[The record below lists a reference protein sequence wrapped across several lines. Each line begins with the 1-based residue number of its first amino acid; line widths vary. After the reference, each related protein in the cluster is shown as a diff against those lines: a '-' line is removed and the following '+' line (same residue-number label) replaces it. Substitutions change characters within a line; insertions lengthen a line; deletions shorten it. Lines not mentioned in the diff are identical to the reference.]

1 MSIARVL
8 AAALAIAST
17 TIAAAQSYDVR
28 AELWDR
34 PRSAALIAADE
45 AVRRAALEILARP
58 QSRLVI
64 RHTAG
69 QEPLLQAEE
78 LRSWLG
84 ALAIDPRRI
93 DLRSDLAAGAP
104 LKLEIAP

>member
-1 MSIARVL
+1 MSVARFV
-8 AAALAIAST
+8 AALVSALP
-17 TIAAAQSYDVR
+17 TIAVGQSFEVR

-34 PRSAALIAADE
+34 TRTAALVAADDG
-45 AVRRAALEILARP
+45 VRRAALDVLAKP
-58 QSRLVI
+58 HSRLVI

-78 LRSWLG
+78 LRSWLA

-93 DLRSDLAAGAP
+93 ELRSDLAAGAP
-104 LKLEIAP
+104 LKLEVTQ

>member
-1 MSIARVL
+1 VL
-8 AAALAIAST
+8 AAALACVT
-17 TIAAAQSYDVR
+17 TTAAGQSYDVR

-34 PRSAALIAADE
+34 PRTAAAVAADDGVRQ
-45 AVRRAALEILARP
+45 AVLEILARP
-58 QSRLVI
+58 QSRMAI
-64 RHTAG
+64 RHGAG
-69 QEPLLQAEE
+69 QEAALQAEE

-93 DLRSDLAAGAP
+93 ELRSDLAGAAV

>member
-1 MSIARVL
+1 MSSARML
-8 AAALAIAST
+8 AAALAVVT
-17 TIAAAQSYDVR
+17 TSAAGQSHDVR

-34 PRSAALIAADE
+34 PRTAAAVAADD

-58 QSRLVI
+58 QSRLAI
-64 RHTAG
+64 RHGPG
-69 QEPLLQAEE
+69 QEAALQAEE

-93 DLRSDLAAGAP
+93 ELRGDLAGSAP
-104 LKLEIAP
+104 LRLEVAP